1 MSSGK
6 CAEAVPRAGRK
17 QTNKEKEAQSVVLA
31 TTGVRSAK
39 DSLEVAKGAEGPLR
53 HQCTCPLVA
62 HLRRPPPTLV
72 RNRDVPRAG
81 ED

>member
-31 TTGVRSAK
+31 TGVRSAK

-62 HLRRPPPTLV
+62 QLRRSPPTLV
-72 RNRDVPRAG
+72 RNSDVPRA
-81 ED
+81 EEE